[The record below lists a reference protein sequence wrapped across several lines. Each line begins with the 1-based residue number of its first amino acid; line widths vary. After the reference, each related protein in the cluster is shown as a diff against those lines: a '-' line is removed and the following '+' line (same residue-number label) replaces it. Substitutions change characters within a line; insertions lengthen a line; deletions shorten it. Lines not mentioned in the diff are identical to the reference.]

1 MEKIGGNKVIA
12 KNAIALY
19 ARMFLTMIVG
29 LYTSRVVL
37 ATLGV
42 EDFGIYGVVGSIT
55 AMMVFLNSAMS
66 AATSRFLTFELGRG
80 DEAQLKKTFSTAII
94 AHICIALIIF
104 VIGET
109 VGLWFLYNKLVIPA
123 ERMAAATW
131 VYQLS
136 IFGTML
142 TIMQVPYNAS
152 IIAHEK
158 MNIYAYVEILNVLL
172 KLAIVYLLTIGDFD
186 KLILYAWLHIAV
198 IIIIII
204 VYRIYCVRHFKECN
218 FKWTFDKKLLK
229 SLLTFS
235 GWDLYGHMAF
245 TFRQQGSNFLINMFC
260 GVAINAA
267 CGLASTIQ
275 GIVLGFSSNI
285 VTAFRPQIIKQYAIG
300 DFSRMN
306 SLISMG
312 TRFSA
317 VLIIMV
323 SLPIILKAEPIIN
336 LWLGQVPQGAV
347 FMTIALLCLNI
358 VNTISYVV
366 VIGIQASG
374 KIARN
379 SVACGTLY
387 FLCLPIMYFLLYLGF
402 GYEST
407 YLVLLIS
414 GLFVL
419 SIYIYNL
426 KHCVPQ
432 FKLRIFLIKSLVPIF
447 MLLALSSLILYVLSR
462 IFNNGLLQLI
472 LFFIVSIIIVGG
484 ISIVLVFNRKER
496 DFALTKARSFFGR
509 EK

>member
-1 MEKIGGNKVIA
+1 
-12 KNAIALY
+12 
-19 ARMFLTMIVG
+19 
-29 LYTSRVVL
+29 
-37 ATLGV
+37 
-42 EDFGIYGVVGSIT
+42 
-55 AMMVFLNSAMS
+55 
-66 AATSRFLTFELGRG
+66 
-80 DEAQLKKTFSTAII
+80 
-94 AHICIALIIF
+94 
-104 VIGET
+104 
-109 VGLWFLYNKLVIPA
+109 
-123 ERMAAATW
+123 
-131 VYQLS
+131 
-136 IFGTML
+136 
-142 TIMQVPYNAS
+142 
-152 IIAHEK
+152 
-158 MNIYAYVEILNVLL
+158 
-172 KLAIVYLLTIGDFD
+172 
-186 KLILYAWLHIAV
+186 
-198 IIIIII
+198 
-204 VYRIYCVRHFKECN
+204 
-218 FKWTFDKKLLK
+218 
-229 SLLTFS
+229 
-235 GWDLYGHMAF
+235 
-245 TFRQQGSNFLINMFC
+245 
-260 GVAINAA
+260 
-267 CGLASTIQ
+267 
-275 GIVLGFSSNI
+275 
-285 VTAFRPQIIKQYAIG
+285 
-300 DFSRMN
+300 
-306 SLISMG
+306 
-312 TRFSA
+312 
-317 VLIIMV
+317 
-323 SLPIILKAEPIIN
+323 
-336 LWLGQVPQGAV
+336 
-347 FMTIALLCLNI
+347 MTIALLCLNI